1 MLRQTYLT
9 AYNPEGNQTHLLY
22 LSNGRRSGSG
32 GKGTSPRKQKPL
44 RFHKERDWMVKA
56 VEEHVLTLT
65 QPLISWQLGR
75 ERVKGLKTIECDVP
89 TNFKSKRAD
98 VNLIRPQEV
107 GYTENEPKNLRKKT
121 FTK

>member
-1 MLRQTYLT
+1 MGER
-9 AYNPEGNQTHLLY
+9 A
-22 LSNGRRSGSG
+22 
-32 GKGTSPRKQKPL
+32 PL
-44 RFHKERDWMVKA
+44 QENKNHSDLIRERDWMVKA

-107 GYTENEPKNLRKKT
+107 GHTENEPKNLRKKT